1 LEEIKAISETIEI
14 LTSDEARDA
23 MNGAYKFIQMSMH
36 TRRIS
41 GRRALAVKA
50 LKAAFART
58 KSSHLSVLATAVEL
72 DAFTKIKAMMDEM
85 IKTLKMQQAE
95 EVKKYDWCKS
105 EFQENEMQT
114 MKMEDVKQDQMVK
127 IEDLASTIKTM
138 TDEIAAAKGK
148 IAQLQ
153 IDLQRAGETRVKEN
167 HEFQGTVADQVATQE
182 ILAKALDKL
191 ATFYDKEL
199 LVQVGRSTVR
209 VAGHQPAQMEYKPSA
224 GGSGVMSMI
233 EKLIYDAKELEAD
246 AKKSEGEAQAQYET
260 FIADTST
267 SLGEL
272 QKEVV
277 TKTAE
282 VSKAEK
288 EKVETEE
295 ALTGTMTDL
304 EDLGKYKAGLHK
316 ECDYLLKNFGIRQE
330 SRQAEIEAIQQAKQI
345 LSGAQ

>member
-1 LEEIKAISETIEI
+1 
-14 LTSDEARDA
+14 
-23 MNGAYKFIQMSMH
+23 
-36 TRRIS
+36 
-41 GRRALAVKA
+41 
-50 LKAAFART
+50 
-58 KSSHLSVLATAVEL
+58 
-72 DAFTKIKAMMDEM
+72 MMDEM